1 MSTDP
6 AHSLGDALG
15 INLVAGELTPIPGVP
30 MMPDG
35 DGCLYALEVDVTE
48 AVEELLEILLL
59 LWTGTNGGMYRPR
72 PCRGGGCAL

>member
-15 INLVAGELTPIPGVP
+15 VNLVPGELTPIPGVP

-48 AVEELLEILLL
+48 AVDEFKSLV
-59 LWTGTNGGMYRPR
+59 
-72 PCRGGGCAL
+72 RGFAQTSAGSEGAFSR